1 MMNEKNQN
9 KTLTTTPRS
18 GKHLPAA
25 IIFDMDGT
33 LVATTEADFLAWQKV
48 FSDAGRQLSFEDYFP
63 LLGKKSQ
70 DVVYHE
76 LKLRGQD
83 AENALHSKM
92 KYFEEIVEQKGIAM
106 MPHAEALLKE
116 LKALQIPLAL
126 ATSSRK
132 LKMELVL
139 EEVGILEY
147 FTVLVSGE
155 DVINGKPK
163 PDIFLLAASKLQV
176 APEHCVVLEDAITG
190 VTAAKAAGMKCIAI
204 TNTHDADDLGIADMV
219 IRDFSE
225 LSLPVISAL
234 F

>member
-1 MMNEKNQN
+1 MMNEKNQD
-9 KTLTTTPRS
+9 KTLTASLPKGS
-18 GKHLPAA
+18 KIPAA

-33 LVATTEADFLAWQKV
+33 LVATTEADFLAWQRV
-48 FSDAGRQLSFEDYFP
+48 FADAGRKLSYEDYFP
-63 LLGKKSQ
+63 LLGKKSH

-76 LKLRGQD
+76 LKLLGEE

-116 LKALQIPLAL
+116 LKALQVPLAL

-147 FTVLVSGE
+147 FNVLVSGE
-155 DVINGKPK
+155 DVINGKPN

-176 APEHCVVLEDAITG
+176 RPEHCVVLEDAITG

-204 TNTHDADDLGIADMV
+204 TNTHQAEDLSIADMV

>member
-1 MMNEKNQN
+1 MMNENNQN
-9 KTLTTTPRS
+9 NTLTTTPGNGR
-18 GKHLPAA
+18 HLPAA

-33 LVATTEADFLAWQKV
+33 LVATTEADFLAWQRV
-48 FSDAGRQLSFEDYFP
+48 FSDAGKQLSFEDYFP

-70 DVVYHE
+70 DVVHHE
-76 LKLRGQD
+76 LKLQGME

-176 APEHCVVLEDAITG
+176 SPEHCVVLEDAITG

-204 TNTHDADDLGIADMV
+204 TNTHDADDLAIADMV

>member
-1 MMNEKNQN
+1 MMNENNQN
-9 KTLTTTPRS
+9 KTLTTTPDS
-18 GKHLPAA
+18 GKILPAA

-33 LVATTEADFLAWQKV
+33 LVATTEADFLAWQRV
-48 FSDAGRQLSFEDYFP
+48 FSDAGKKLSFEDYFP

-70 DVVYHE
+70 DVVHHE
-76 LKLRGQD
+76 LKLQGKE
-83 AENALHSKM
+83 AEHALHSKM
-92 KYFEEIVEQKGIAM
+92 KYFEEIVGQKGIAM
-106 MPHAEALLKE
+106 MPHAESLLKE
-116 LKALQIPLAL
+116 LKALKIPLAL

-176 APEHCVVLEDAITG
+176 PPEHCVVLEDAVTG

-204 TNTHDADDLGIADMV
+204 TNTHEADDLTIADMV